1 MVGAQWGDEGK
12 GKITDYLAQQADV
25 VIRYQGGSNAGH
37 TVVNEHGT
45 FKLHLVPSGIFN
57 PSALCVV
64 GPGTVVDLPALVEE
78 LEMLA
83 SRGIGTANLRVSD
96 RAHLVLPYH
105 IALDRLDERERG
117 RRRLG
122 TTGRGVGPA
131 YADKV
136 ARHGIQLYEVRDE
149 RRFRTRVAH
158 ELLVKNAI
166 LERFGDAP
174 LDPREVADAVLAAA
188 ARLGD
193 RIVDTLPI
201 VERAVAQDARILLE
215 GQLGAMRDLDWGIY
229 PYVTSSNPLAGGA
242 AVGAGIPARHITRV
256 IGVVKAYSTA
266 VGEGPF
272 PTELTGREAD
282 ELRERANEYGA
293 TTGRP
298 RRVGWFDAVASRHAH
313 RLNAFTELAVTKLD
327 MLGRYERIPF
337 CVAYEID
344 GRRTTDMPPTSV
356 LERATPCYEEL
367 AGWASDITGVTGRAG
382 LPRQADA
389 YLRRI
394 EEVVGAPVSIVG
406 IGPERTATLLSRP
419 RGAARPP
426 G

>member
-1 MVGAQWGDEGK
+1 VTAVVGAQWGDEGK

-25 VIRYQGGSNAGH
+25 VVRYQGGSNAGH

-57 PSALCVV
+57 PNALCIV
-64 GPGTVVDLPALVEE
+64 GPGTVVDLPSLVQEI
-78 LEMLA
+78 EMLET
-83 SRGIGTANLRVSD
+83 RGIPTANLRVSD

-136 ARHGIQLYEVRDE
+136 ARHGIQVYEVRDA

-174 LDPREVADAVLAAA
+174 LDPKEVADDVLAAA
-188 ARLGD
+188 SKLGD
-193 RIVDTLPI
+193 RIVDTLPL
-201 VERAVAQDARILLE
+201 VEDAVARDARILLE

-242 AVGAGIPARHITRV
+242 AVGAGIAPRHITRV

-272 PTELTGREAD
+272 PTELAGREAD

-313 RLNAFTELAVTKLD
+313 RLNAFTEIAVTKLD

-344 GRRTTDMPPTSV
+344 GKRTTDMPPTAT

-367 AGWASDITGVTGRAG
+367 PGWGSDITGVTDRSR
-382 LPRQADA
+382 LPSAA
-389 YLRRI
+389 ASYLKRI
-394 EEVVGAPVSIVG
+394 EEAVGAPVGMVG
-406 IGPERTATLLSRP
+406 IGPERTATLL
-419 RGAARPP
+419 
-426 G
+426 

>member
-1 MVGAQWGDEGK
+1 MTAVVGAQWGDEGK
-12 GKITDYLAQQADV
+12 GKITDYLAQHADL
-25 VIRYQGGSNAGH
+25 VIRFQGGSNAGH

-57 PSALCVV
+57 PNALCIV
-64 GPGTVVDLPALVEE
+64 GPGTVVDLPGLVEE
-78 LEMLA
+78 LAMLEA
-83 SRGIGTANLRVSD
+83 HGLSTANLRVSD

-117 RRRLG
+117 RKALG
-122 TTGRGVGPA
+122 VTGRGVGPT

-136 ARHGIQLYEVRDE
+136 ARHGIQVYEVRDE
-149 RRFRTRVAH
+149 RHFRERVAH
-158 ELLVKNAI
+158 ELLTKNAI

-174 LDPREVADAVLAAA
+174 LDPVEVADVVLRAA

-193 RIVDTLPI
+193 RIIDTLPI
-201 VERAVAQDARILLE
+201 VEDAVAQDARILLE

-242 AVGAGIPARHITRV
+242 AVGAGIPPRYITRV

-266 VGEGPF
+266 VGAGPF
-272 PTELTGREAD
+272 PTELTGPEAD
-282 ELRERANEYGA
+282 RLRERANEYGA

-298 RRVGWFDAVASRHAH
+298 RRVGWFDAVAPRHAH

-327 MLGRYERIPF
+327 MLGEYERIPF
-337 CVAYEID
+337 CTAYEID
-344 GRRTTDMPPTSV
+344 GRVTTDMPPTTE
-356 LERATPCYEEL
+356 LERATPRYEQLE
-367 AGWASDITGVTGRAG
+367 GWGCAVTGVTDRG
-382 LPRQADA
+382 LLPVQAKS

-394 EEVVGAPVSIVG
+394 EETVGAPVRMVG
-406 IGPERTATLLSRP
+406 IGPERTATLL
-419 RGAARPP
+419 
-426 G
+426 